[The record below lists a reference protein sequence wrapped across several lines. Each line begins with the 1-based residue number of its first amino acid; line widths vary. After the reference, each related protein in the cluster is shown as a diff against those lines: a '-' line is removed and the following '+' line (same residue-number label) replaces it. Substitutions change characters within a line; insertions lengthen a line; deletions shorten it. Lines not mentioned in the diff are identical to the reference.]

1 MHFFLSNK
9 KTRVQS
15 ETSLNLV
22 VVGNRLRVKDVLW
35 ILYLVINEV
44 TLHLVALW
52 RSSWVE
58 TAVSKE
64 LRVRQLCSLM
74 CFPLTSRR
82 GEPMKQLQN
91 PFHPTPSNNRVWGG
105 RKGRGLSLVSY
116 TGGVGAW
123 RLLGPLELEFPI
135 GGLTSDFYFG
145 FIALV
150 QFSLYWK
157 RLNTVRSCPVHPGES
172 CWWPGL
178 ILEHPESGWNN

>member
-1 MHFFLSNK
+1 MSNK

-74 CFPLTSRR
+74 CFPLTSRS

-91 PFHPTPSNNRVWGG
+91 PFHPTPTNNRVWGG

-123 RLLGPLELEFPI
+123 RLLGPLEVSHRGIDVWFLFWFHCP
-135 GGLTSDFYFG
+135 GSV
-145 FIALV
+145 FIVLKEAEH
-150 QFSLYWK
+150 
-157 RLNTVRSCPVHPGES
+157 RSCPGHPGER